1 MHVRKVN
8 PDGSIRYKARLVA
21 RGFTQVAGENFD
33 WNATFAPVLKLT
45 TLRWIFSLIAQYDL
59 DASAADVTQAFLQA
73 DLYTESEREHFKDII
88 IELPPGLEYECPTTG
103 RKLQYARLNKALYGL
118 IQAPHRWNKT
128 FHAYLIDIGFTQH
141 PQDPCLYY
149 IIQGKDFM
157 ILGNY
162 VDDLI
167 KVTNCTKL
175 REQIDKL
182 LEARFKI
189 THQGVLT
196 EFIGLQCG
204 WRESG
209 GGRYFQVH
217 QGKYLDKILTR
228 FGMSNCNSVS

>member
-1 MHVRKVN
+1 V
-8 PDGSIRYKARLVA
+8 
-21 RGFTQVAGENFD
+21 
-33 WNATFAPVLKLT
+33 
-45 TLRWIFSLIAQYDL
+45 
-59 DASAADVTQAFLQA
+59 
-73 DLYTESEREHFKDII
+73 HFKDII

-209 GGRYFQVH
+209 GERYFEVH

-228 FGMSNCNSVS
+228 FGMSNCNSVSTPALAHGKPHEVYMYPNPNPAAECDPEVLSEYVQESSRCCVVCITAY